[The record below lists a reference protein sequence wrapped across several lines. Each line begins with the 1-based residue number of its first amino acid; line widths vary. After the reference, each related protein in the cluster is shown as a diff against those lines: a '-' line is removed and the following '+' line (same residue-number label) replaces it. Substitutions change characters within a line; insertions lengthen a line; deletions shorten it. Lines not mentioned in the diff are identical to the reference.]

1 MGILGGIESM
11 SDPITGLGC
20 PRCGGIVP
28 IPEGAVL
35 VACPYCDQR
44 SVVSAEN
51 TSMQKMQTAAEDFLD
66 AVGFTQKQADQ
77 PAERLGI
84 RRYQARQSVSRDQ
97 AIEVFRGFISGK
109 FQVARD
115 CAKEAKITEVFL
127 VHLPFWA
134 VWGKGMA
141 YAFGQ
146 QQVGSGDNKRYEPR
160 EKKAVSEMT
169 WNAPACEVGEFGV
182 RQIMLDG
189 CPLDPF
195 NPVSLHSSGM
205 VFEPIGSAQAAIH
218 SARESFTKTV
228 SSKVSMSRTEQLIV
242 RLARPRLSIVYYPL
256 WVIRYLYRGRSFQVV
271 VDGVRGESLYGK
283 APGSVA
289 YRAGVLVAGMAAGA
303 ILTVDVPAAIM
314 LFAGSSSDED
324 SPFGF
329 AVVVFLFGLGL
340 LWSSYRI
347 FRHAEHYEYHRFGK
361 PGVEGGFIPKLTEGL
376 PKDFI
381 RTLR

>member
-1 MGILGGIESM
+1 M

-28 IPEGAVL
+28 IPEGQVL

-44 SVVSAEN
+44 SVVSAI
-51 TSMQKMQTAAEDFLD
+51 SAQDAAPAQTATEDFLA
-66 AVGFTQKQADQ
+66 AVGFTQSKET
-77 PAERLGI
+77 PARLGI
-84 RRYQARQSVSRDQ
+84 RRYQAQQQVNRDQ
-97 AIEVFRGFISGK
+97 AVACFQRFISGK

-115 CAKEAKITEVFL
+115 CAKEARVTEVFL

-160 EKKAVSEMT
+160 EKKHVSEMS

-182 RQIMLDG
+182 RQILLDG
-189 CPLDPF
+189 CPLEPF
-195 NPVSLHSSGM
+195 NPVKLHSTGM
-205 VFEPIGSAQAAIH
+205 VFEPIGSAQSAIH
-218 SARESFTKTV
+218 SAKETFTKTV
-228 SSKVSMSRTEQLIV
+228 SSKVSLSRTEQIIV
-242 RLARPRLSIVYYPL
+242 RLARPRLGLVYYPL

-271 VDGVRGESLYGK
+271 VDGVRGEALYGK

-303 ILTVDVPAAIM
+303 ILTIDVPAAIM
-314 LFAGSSSDED
+314 LFMSGSDED
-324 SPFGF
+324 SPFGL
-329 AVVVFLFGLGL
+329 AVVAFLFGLGL
-340 LWSSYRI
+340 LWTSYRT

-361 PGVEGGFIPKLTEGL
+361 QDQAGGIIPKLTEGL